1 MRRLSD
7 RTAGARENLGEA
19 VRNRGPVNNRIPRV
33 LVPAGAG
40 LLMFAIV
47 LWAGWSRYS
56 NEKRFYVVFPAR
68 HHLTSVLEMAETI
81 RTLTGS
87 YPSSL
92 DALLEKA
99 KALGRDVTRIV
110 QPPEEG
116 SFVFEVSDGKP
127 RATWLVPPE
136 IMKDHFLPER
146 LTEPDEAGEHL
157 PLVPFSAFVESQ
169 HFPRC
174 VIFAAATALA
184 TGGLWFLGVC
194 RSRSRTRMDAAGTVL
209 AAIFLTAVALVAAI
223 WIMELHVFSRH

>member
-1 MRRLSD
+1 M
-7 RTAGARENLGEA
+7 
-19 VRNRGPVNNRIPRV
+19 NNGIPRV

-40 LLMFAIV
+40 FLMFVIV
-47 LWAGWSRYS
+47 VAAGWSRYS
-56 NEKRFYVVFPAR
+56 NEKRVYVVFPAR
-68 HHLTSVLEMAETI
+68 HHLTNVLEMAETI

-92 DALLEKA
+92 DDLLEKA
-99 KALGRDVTRIV
+99 KGLGRDVKRIV

-116 SFVFEVSDGKP
+116 SFVFEISDGRP

-146 LTEPDEAGEHL
+146 LTEPDEAAEHL
-157 PLVPFSAFVESQ
+157 PLVPFSAFAESK

-174 VIFAAATALA
+174 VLLAAATAIA

-194 RSRSRTRMDAAGTVL
+194 RSRARTRTDAVVTAL
-209 AAIFLTAVALVAAI
+209 QAIFLTVVALVAAMV
-223 WIMELHVFSRH
+223 IMEFHVFPHH